1 MVLLAAEGLSKT
13 FGDKTVLDSVD
24 IEIRRG
30 DHIALVG
37 PNGTG
42 KTTLLRILTGQ
53 QPSDGGRISTSGST
67 TVGYLEQHPTF
78 APSDT
83 LWSVAADAVGD
94 IVALAKEA
102 EEVAAKLAQCSDQ
115 REHERL
121 LEHLDYL
128 QARLQHS
135 DAYSWENRVERT
147 LQGLGFTKAWFD
159 RPAASLSGGQ
169 QNRLMLAHLLL
180 KEPELMILDEPNNHL
195 DIESTEWLETTL
207 SSWQGAFLLVSHDR
221 FFLDQVTTEVWELV
235 DAKLDHFR
243 GNYSAYV
250 RQKAERLEVQRRTF
264 EKQREEIEKLED
276 FIRKHHAGQKST
288 QAEDRRKKL
297 ERIEAVE
304 QPREIHTP
312 KFRFPAATRTGDIV
326 LRAKDLKKAYDKP
339 LFDRLSFQ
347 IERGQRFAILG
358 SNGSGKS
365 TLLKCLLG
373 EVQPDAGTV
382 SLGAHVRVG
391 YFDQLLKQLDLEMEP
406 LEAVRVPNRDLV
418 DKERRD
424 ILAAFG
430 LIGEV
435 VTKPLRMLS
444 GGERNR
450 VMLAR
455 LSALEA
461 NFLVL
466 DEPTNH
472 LDLWSRQAL
481 EQAVQSFDG
490 TVLLVTHD
498 RYLVNAIADHVLVLR
513 DGKASLIDGNYDN
526 FRHWM
531 RQGMAIADRG
541 NVAVTDKGSAAKS
554 SPPANSATATSNSN
568 AKPKRKRK
576 FPYRKVADL
585 EADIMQT
592 ESEIEQ
598 LQQKLIDP
606 QILRDG
612 RLVKEVQQ
620 QLADQETKLAN
631 LYEHYEE
638 ACELN

>member
-1 MVLLAAEGLSKT
+1 MVLLAAEGLNKT
-13 FGDKTVLDSVD
+13 FGDKTVLDGVD

-42 KTTLLRILTGQ
+42 KTTLLRILTGE

-67 TVGYLEQHPTF
+67 TVGYLQQHPTF
-78 APSDT
+78 APTDT

-102 EEVAAKLAQCSDQ
+102 EEVASKLASCSEP

-159 RPAASLSGGQ
+159 RPAQSLSGGQ

-207 SSWQGAFLLVSHDR
+207 SSWDGAFLLVSHDR
-221 FFLDQVTTEVWELV
+221 FFLDQVTSEVWELV

-264 EKQREEIEKLED
+264 EKQREEIEKLEE

-297 ERIEAVE
+297 ERIEEVE

-326 LRAKDLKKAYDKP
+326 LRTKDLKKAYDKP

-358 SNGSGKS
+358 SNGSGKT

-373 EVQPDAGTV
+373 EIQPDAGSV
-382 SLGAHVRVG
+382 MMGAHVRIG
-391 YFDQLLKQLDLEMEP
+391 YFDQLLKQLDLDMEP

-455 LSALEA
+455 LCALEA

-531 RQGMAIADRG
+531 RQGMAVADRG
-541 NVAVTDKGSAAKS
+541 NVGVSDKS
-554 SPPANSATATSNSN
+554 SVKSPSTGTPTPSNN
-568 AKPKRKRK
+568 NAAKPKRKRK

-585 EADIMQT
+585 EADIMQV
-592 ESEIEQ
+592 EGEIEQ

-620 QLADQETKLAN
+620 QLADHESRLAN

>member
-1 MVLLAAEGLSKT
+1 M
-13 FGDKTVLDSVD
+13 
-24 IEIRRG
+24 
-30 DHIALVG
+30 
-37 PNGTG
+37 
-42 KTTLLRILTGQ
+42 
-53 QPSDGGRISTSGST
+53 
-67 TVGYLEQHPTF
+67 
-78 APSDT
+78 
-83 LWSVAADAVGD
+83 
-94 IVALAKEA
+94 ALASDA
-102 EEVAAKLAQCSDQ
+102 EKVAHELSECQDERQ
-115 REHERL
+115 RERL
-121 LEHLDYL
+121 LERLDYL

-135 DAYSWENRVERT
+135 DAYHWEHRVERT
-147 LQGLGFTKAWFD
+147 LQGLGFTSAWFE
-159 RPAASLSGGQ
+159 RPANSLSGGQ

-195 DIESTEWLETTL
+195 DIESTEWLEDTL
-207 SSWQGAFLLVSHDR
+207 SSWEGAFLLVSHDR
-221 FFLDQVTTEVWELV
+221 FFLDQVTSEVWELV
-235 DAKLDHFR
+235 DAKIDRFR

-264 EKQREEIEKLED
+264 EKQREEVEKLEE

-304 QPREIHTP
+304 QPREIVTP
-312 KFRFPAATRTGDIV
+312 RFRFPAATRTGDIV
-326 LRAKDLKKAYDKP
+326 LRAKDLKKSYDRV
-339 LFDRLSFQ
+339 LFDRLSIQ
-347 IERGQRFAILG
+347 IERGDRFAILG

-373 EVQPDAGTV
+373 EVEPDAGTV
-382 SLGAHVRVG
+382 SFGAHVRVG
-391 YFDQLLKQLDLEMEP
+391 YFDQLLKQLDLDMEP
-406 LEAVRVPNRDLV
+406 LEAVRVPNRDYV

-430 LIGEV
+430 LAGEV

-481 EQAVQSFDG
+481 ETAVKQFDG

-498 RYLVNAIADHVLVLR
+498 RYLVNAIADHVVVLR
-513 DGKASLIDGNYDN
+513 DGKASQIVGNYDD
-526 FRHWM
+526 FRHWLK
-531 RQGMAIADRG
+531 QGMAVADRG
-541 NVAVTDKGSAAKS
+541 SVAV
-554 SPPANSATATSNSN
+554 ANSNSN
-568 AKPKRKRK
+568 NPSSSASKTSAASPSANANSSSTKVKRKRK

-585 EADIMQT
+585 EADIMQA
-592 ESEIEQ
+592 ESDLEQ

-606 QILRDG
+606 QVLRDG

-620 QLADQETKLAN
+620 QLADQETRLAN

>member
-1 MVLLAAEGLSKT
+1 M
-13 FGDKTVLDSVD
+13 
-24 IEIRRG
+24 
-30 DHIALVG
+30 
-37 PNGTG
+37 
-42 KTTLLRILTGQ
+42 
-53 QPSDGGRISTSGST
+53 
-67 TVGYLEQHPTF
+67 
-78 APSDT
+78 
-83 LWSVAADAVGD
+83 
-94 IVALAKEA
+94 
-102 EEVAAKLAQCSDQ
+102 
-115 REHERL
+115 
-121 LEHLDYL
+121 
-128 QARLQHS
+128 
-135 DAYSWENRVERT
+135 
-147 LQGLGFTKAWFD
+147 
-159 RPAASLSGGQ
+159 
-169 QNRLMLAHLLL
+169 
-180 KEPELMILDEPNNHL
+180 
-195 DIESTEWLETTL
+195 
-207 SSWQGAFLLVSHDR
+207 LVSHDR

-297 ERIEAVE
+297 ERIEEVE

-312 KFRFPAATRTGDIV
+312 KFRFPRPRATGDIV

-373 EVQPDAGTV
+373 EVQPDAGSVT
-382 SLGAHVRVG
+382 LGAGVRIG
-391 YFDQLLKQLDLEMEP
+391 YFDQLLKQLDLDMQP

-481 EQAVQSFDG
+481 ELAVQSFDG

-526 FRHWM
+526 FRHWL

-541 NVAVTDKGSAAKS
+541 NVAVSDKGAGAKT
-554 SPPANSATATSNSN
+554 ATANNAANTSASPAANTSQ

-585 EADIMQT
+585 ESDIMQV
-592 ESEIEQ
+592 EGEIEQ
-598 LQQKLIDP
+598 MQQKLIDP

-620 QLADQETKLAN
+620 QLSEYETKLAS

>member
-1 MVLLAAEGLSKT
+1 
-13 FGDKTVLDSVD
+13 
-24 IEIRRG
+24 
-30 DHIALVG
+30 
-37 PNGTG
+37 
-42 KTTLLRILTGQ
+42 
-53 QPSDGGRISTSGST
+53 QPADGGRTNLVGT
-67 TVGYLEQHPTF
+67 TTIGYLEQHPTF
-78 APSDT
+78 APTDT

-94 IVALAKEA
+94 IVALANDA
-102 EEVAAKLAQCSDQ
+102 EQIAHQLSECTDQ
-115 REHERL
+115 RQRERL
-121 LEHLDYL
+121 LERLDYL

-135 DAYSWENRVERT
+135 DAYHWENRVERT
-147 LQGLGFTKAWFD
+147 LQGLGFTRAWFE

-207 SSWQGAFLLVSHDR
+207 SSWPGAFLLVSHDR
-221 FFLDQVTTEVWELV
+221 FFLDQVTSEVWELV

-250 RQKAERLEVQRRTF
+250 RQKTERLEVQRRTF
-264 EKQREEIEKLED
+264 EKQRDEIEKLED

-312 KFRFPAATRTGDIV
+312 KFRFPPATRTGDIV
-326 LRAKDLKKAYDKP
+326 LRVKDFKKAYDRV
-339 LFDRLSFQ
+339 LFDKLSFQ
-347 IERGQRFAILG
+347 VERGQRFAILG

-382 SLGAHVRVG
+382 TLGANVRVG
-391 YFDQLLKQLDLEMEP
+391 YFDQLLKQLDMDMTP
-406 LEAVRVPNRDLV
+406 MEAVRVPNKDMV

-435 VTKPLRMLS
+435 VLKPLRMLS

-461 NFLVL
+461 NLLIL

-481 EQAVQSFDG
+481 EQAVRSFDG

-513 DGKASLIDGNYDN
+513 DGRASLIDGNYDN

-531 RQGMAIADRG
+531 RQGMAVADRG
-541 NVAVTDKGSAAKS
+541 QVAVSDTRTAARQSTGSGNGS
-554 SPPANSATATSNSN
+554 GSGTSTTGTGNSN
-568 AKPKRKRK
+568 ANAITNAAQGATKAKRKRK

-585 EADIMQT
+585 EADIMQV
-592 ESEIEQ
+592 EGEIDQ
-598 LQQKLIDP
+598 MQQRLIDP
-606 QILRDG
+606 QVLRDG

-620 QLADQETKLAN
+620 QLTEHESRLAN

>member
-1 MVLLAAEGLSKT
+1 MVLLAAEGLNKT
-13 FGDKTVLDSVD
+13 FGDKTILDGVD

-42 KTTLLRILTGQ
+42 KTTLLRILTGE

-67 TVGYLEQHPTF
+67 TVGYLQQHPTF

-102 EEVAAKLAQCSDQ
+102 EDVAQKLASCSDQ

-159 RPAASLSGGQ
+159 RPAQSLSGGQ

-207 SSWQGAFLLVSHDR
+207 SSWDGAFLLVSHDR

-235 DAKLDHFR
+235 DARLDHFR

-297 ERIEAVE
+297 ERIEEVE

-312 KFRFPAATRTGDIV
+312 KFRFPPATRTGDIV

-347 IERGQRFAILG
+347 IERGQRFAIL
-358 SNGSGKS
+358 
-365 TLLKCLLG
+365 
-373 EVQPDAGTV
+373 VRMARV
-382 SLGAHVRVG
+382 SQR
-391 YFDQLLKQLDLEMEP
+391 
-406 LEAVRVPNRDLV
+406 
-418 DKERRD
+418 
-424 ILAAFG
+424 
-430 LIGEV
+430 
-435 VTKPLRMLS
+435 
-444 GGERNR
+444 
-450 VMLAR
+450 
-455 LSALEA
+455 
-461 NFLVL
+461 
-466 DEPTNH
+466 
-472 LDLWSRQAL
+472 
-481 EQAVQSFDG
+481 
-490 TVLLVTHD
+490 
-498 RYLVNAIADHVLVLR
+498 
-513 DGKASLIDGNYDN
+513 
-526 FRHWM
+526 
-531 RQGMAIADRG
+531 
-541 NVAVTDKGSAAKS
+541 
-554 SPPANSATATSNSN
+554 
-568 AKPKRKRK
+568 
-576 FPYRKVADL
+576 
-585 EADIMQT
+585 
-592 ESEIEQ
+592 
-598 LQQKLIDP
+598 
-606 QILRDG
+606 
-612 RLVKEVQQ
+612 
-620 QLADQETKLAN
+620 
-631 LYEHYEE
+631 
-638 ACELN
+638 C

>member
-1 MVLLAAEGLSKT
+1 M
-13 FGDKTVLDSVD
+13 
-24 IEIRRG
+24 
-30 DHIALVG
+30 
-37 PNGTG
+37 
-42 KTTLLRILTGQ
+42 
-53 QPSDGGRISTSGST
+53 
-67 TVGYLEQHPTF
+67 
-78 APSDT
+78 
-83 LWSVAADAVGD
+83 
-94 IVALAKEA
+94 
-102 EEVAAKLAQCSDQ
+102 
-115 REHERL
+115 
-121 LEHLDYL
+121 
-128 QARLQHS
+128 
-135 DAYSWENRVERT
+135 
-147 LQGLGFTKAWFD
+147 
-159 RPAASLSGGQ
+159 
-169 QNRLMLAHLLL
+169 
-180 KEPELMILDEPNNHL
+180 
-195 DIESTEWLETTL
+195 
-207 SSWQGAFLLVSHDR
+207 
-221 FFLDQVTTEVWELV
+221 
-235 DAKLDHFR
+235 
-243 GNYSAYV
+243 
-250 RQKAERLEVQRRTF
+250 
-264 EKQREEIEKLED
+264 
-276 FIRKHHAGQKST
+276 
-288 QAEDRRKKL
+288 
-297 ERIEAVE
+297 
-304 QPREIHTP
+304 
-312 KFRFPAATRTGDIV
+312 
-326 LRAKDLKKAYDKP
+326 
-339 LFDRLSFQ
+339 
-347 IERGQRFAILG
+347 
-358 SNGSGKS
+358 
-365 TLLKCLLG
+365 LKCLLG
-373 EVQPDAGTV
+373 EVQPDAGSVT
-382 SLGAHVRVG
+382 LGAGVRIG
-391 YFDQLLKQLDLEMEP
+391 YFDQLLKQLDLDMQP

-481 EQAVQSFDG
+481 ELAVQSFDG

-526 FRHWM
+526 FRHWL

-541 NVAVTDKGSAAKS
+541 NVAVSDKGAGAKT
-554 SPPANSATATSNSN
+554 ATANNAANTSASPAANTSQ

-585 EADIMQT
+585 ESDIMQV
-592 ESEIEQ
+592 EGEIEQ
-598 LQQKLIDP
+598 MQQKLIDP

-620 QLADQETKLAN
+620 QLSEYETKLAS

>member
-1 MVLLAAEGLSKT
+1 M
-13 FGDKTVLDSVD
+13 
-24 IEIRRG
+24 
-30 DHIALVG
+30 
-37 PNGTG
+37 
-42 KTTLLRILTGQ
+42 
-53 QPSDGGRISTSGST
+53 
-67 TVGYLEQHPTF
+67 
-78 APSDT
+78 
-83 LWSVAADAVGD
+83 
-94 IVALAKEA
+94 
-102 EEVAAKLAQCSDQ
+102 
-115 REHERL
+115 
-121 LEHLDYL
+121 
-128 QARLQHS
+128 
-135 DAYSWENRVERT
+135 
-147 LQGLGFTKAWFD
+147 
-159 RPAASLSGGQ
+159 
-169 QNRLMLAHLLL
+169 
-180 KEPELMILDEPNNHL
+180 
-195 DIESTEWLETTL
+195 
-207 SSWQGAFLLVSHDR
+207 
-221 FFLDQVTTEVWELV
+221 
-235 DAKLDHFR
+235 
-243 GNYSAYV
+243 
-250 RQKAERLEVQRRTF
+250 
-264 EKQREEIEKLED
+264 
-276 FIRKHHAGQKST
+276 
-288 QAEDRRKKL
+288 
-297 ERIEAVE
+297 
-304 QPREIHTP
+304 
-312 KFRFPAATRTGDIV
+312 
-326 LRAKDLKKAYDKP
+326 RAKDLKKAYDKP

-373 EVQPDAGTV
+373 EVQPDAGSVT
-382 SLGAHVRVG
+382 LGAHVRVG
-391 YFDQLLKQLDLEMEP
+391 YFDQLLKQLDLDSEP

-513 DGKASLIDGNYDN
+513 DGRASLIDGNYDN

-531 RQGMAIADRG
+531 RQGMAVADRG
-541 NVAVTDKGSAAKS
+541 QVAVSDKST
-554 SPPANSATATSNSN
+554 SPKAATASTTANTSSSS

-585 EADIMQT
+585 ESDIMQV
-592 ESEIEQ
+592 EAEIEQ

-620 QLADQETKLAN
+620 QLGDSESRLAN